1 MRLCDVGLCFRVGEA
16 EAGFDGGA
24 DGFGIG
30 TVGLEDAEH
39 GLDIRL
45 FVGKSHK
52 SCHVAIGE
60 HTLLVEHTQ
69 HRGVVAI
76 LEIGVELSSQPFVD
90 GARVDFV
97 HQVNH
102 VLFQCADIGESL
114 VDAFLHIVFHTVA
127 HML

>member
-1 MRLCDVGLCFRVGEA
+1 MKLCANLWQTLTTKRTNFTNIFFLRLCDVGLCFGIGEA

-60 HTLLVEHTQ
+60 HTLLVEHT
-69 HRGVVAI
+69 
-76 LEIGVELSSQPFVD
+76 
-90 GARVDFV
+90 
-97 HQVNH
+97 
-102 VLFQCADIGESL
+102 
-114 VDAFLHIVFHTVA
+114 
-127 HML
+127 